1 MGDGH
6 DEGVRRRTMGA
17 FAVFG
22 VLLNGGA
29 AFLITLNLL
38 GAAMVPSL
46 IAFPLALGFRYG
58 TTLSPNPRSAERTV
72 GISEIHGPTV
82 PTDTADGPRK
92 RSAKRVYKLMRD
104 GRYSEARPAAERHL
118 AQFDDLPV
126 YAWHALLRWL
136 GGDRAYKL
144 IFLRRYKAL
153 GPAERN
159 RMKRH
164 MEEFVDSS
172 ATEVLGWIAALEQGE
187 KNPKIQE
194 KLFSA

>member
-1 MGDGH
+1 PQLADSRSGITGIRGSAAAGD
-6 DEGVRRRTMGA
+6 T
-17 FAVFG
+17 
-22 VLLNGGA
+22 
-29 AFLITLNLL
+29 
-38 GAAMVPSL
+38 P
-46 IAFPLALGFRYG
+46 
-58 TTLSPNPRSAERTV
+58 
-72 GISEIHGPTV
+72 
-82 PTDTADGPRK
+82 DGPRK

-136 GGDRAYKL
+136 GGEGAYKL

-164 MEEFVDSS
+164 MEEFVDTS
-172 ATEVLGWIAALEQGE
+172 APLVFGWIAALERGE
-187 KNPKIQE
+187 EDPRIEE